1 MLALVIVQ
9 TVLVIL
15 LTVVVVSLLRSHAD
29 ILRRLHAAGLDSE
42 SGSADGHTHGGRTQD
57 VPLRTRS
64 GVPEPS
70 AAVGSGRSAVPIV
83 GERPSGASATVEPG
97 VGSDLTLVAFLSS
110 GCTTCAEFWE
120 ALSDPVD
127 LPGNAR
133 LLIVTGGIDRE
144 EPLDVDRLA
153 PSWATTIMSTEAWDD
168 YEVPASPYFMLV
180 APGGAIVG
188 EGAAL
193 TFDQLTSLV
202 QRAVSSDNTPPT
214 MRRGPGRRTTAKRLE
229 DTDEELLAA
238 GITPEHP
245 SLYPDKGSEA
255 LR

>member
-1 MLALVIVQ
+1 MLALVIIQ
-9 TVLVIL
+9 TVLVAL

-29 ILRRLHAAGLDSE
+29 ILRRLHSAGLDSE
-42 SGSADGHTHGGRTQD
+42 SAGGEAHTQQ
-57 VPLRTRS
+57 VPLRTRN
-64 GVPEPS
+64 GVPEP
-70 AAVGSGRSAVPIV
+70 AAELRSGRSAVPIT

-120 ALSDPVD
+120 ALREPID
-127 LPGNAR
+127 LPGDAR
-133 LLIVTGGIDRE
+133 LVIVTGGIDRE
-144 EPLDVDRLA
+144 EPLDVERLA
-153 PSWATTIMSTEAWDD
+153 PSWATTVMSTEAWDD

-193 TFDQLTSLV
+193 TFDQLVSLV
-202 QRAVSSDNTPPT
+202 QRAVNSNNAPPT
-214 MRRGPGRRTTAKRLE
+214 MRRGPGRRNTAKRLE
-229 DTDEELLAA
+229 DTDQELLAA

-245 SLYPDKGSEA
+245 SLYPDRDSEA